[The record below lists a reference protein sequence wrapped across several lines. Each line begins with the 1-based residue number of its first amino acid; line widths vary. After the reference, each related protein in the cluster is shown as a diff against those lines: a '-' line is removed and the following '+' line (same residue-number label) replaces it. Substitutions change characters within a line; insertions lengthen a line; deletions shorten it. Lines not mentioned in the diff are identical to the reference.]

1 MQFLAEAIEAAGT
14 TETEA
19 VAAAL
24 RGLTIQ
30 TPIGPRTMTVAQEAT
45 TGEYWGQSAP
55 SNIEGYNFN
64 VLNPVEYISAEG
76 LMD

>member
-1 MQFLAEAIEAAGT
+1 MQFLAEAIKAAGT

-19 VAAAL
+19 VAKAL

-30 TPIGPRTMTVAQEAT
+30 TPVGPRTMKDNQEAT
-45 TGEYWGQSAP
+45 TGEFWGQSAP
-55 SNIEGYNFN
+55 SNIKGYNFN
-64 VLNPVEYISAEG
+64 ILNPAEYISAEG